1 MNKIIRITL
10 ASIALSVPTLAS
22 AGSSQE
28 ANSSGTPSVRN
39 AEAPSSNSVTSLS
52 AIADE
57 KQRVLDIVRKYTRS
71 VNEGDVRPEIIDELW
86 EHSPDVSNINIR
98 GHQKGFEEIKS
109 GFYAPLFDVL
119 TDRNLR
125 MVTDEREPAIYIFD
139 NTAIVEFY
147 WKIDAKL
154 KEGGK
159 PISGAGRETHVLRK
173 TDNRWKLVHLHYSG
187 MPVKGF

>member
-1 MNKIIRITL
+1 MRSFIKSLITSVVSLTPVFAIAQADQRIEVPNILIAQNVTPV
-10 ASIALSVPTLAS
+10 ASE
-22 AGSSQE
+22 GQ
-28 ANSSGTPSVRN
+28 ANTSETTDEKKRVLEVVRN
-39 AEAPSSNSVTSLS
+39 
-52 AIADE
+52 
-57 KQRVLDIVRKYTRS
+57 YTQS
-71 VNEGDVRPEIIDELW
+71 VNVGDKKPEIIDELW

-98 GHQKGFEEIKS
+98 GHQKGFEDIKAN
-109 GFYAPLFDVL
+109 FYAPLFDVL

-125 MVTDEREPAIYIFD
+125 MVTDEREPAVYIFD

-173 TDNRWKLVHLHYSG
+173 TDNHWKLVHLHYSG

>member
-1 MNKIIRITL
+1 MKNIVKIAI
-10 ASIALSVPTLAS
+10 ASVALSVPTLAF
-22 AGSSQE
+22 AGSTQGVKNADASGVE
-28 ANSSGTPSVRN
+28 NTASSSSDSATSPSV
-39 AEAPSSNSVTSLS
+39 V
-52 AIADE
+52 ADE
-57 KQRVLDIVRKYTRS
+57 KQRVLDIVRKYTQS
-71 VNEGDVRPEIIDELW
+71 VNKGDVQPEFIDQLW

-125 MVTDEREPAIYIFD
+125 MVTDEREPAVYIFD

-154 KEGGK
+154 KDGGK

-173 TDNRWKLVHLHYSG
+173 KDGEWKLVHLHYSG

>member
-1 MNKIIRITL
+1 MNKIIKIIH

-28 ANSSGTPSVRN
+28 ANSSETPSVRN
-39 AEAPSSNSVTSLS
+39 AEALSSNSVTSLS
-52 AIADE
+52 ATADE

-98 GHQKGFEEIKS
+98 GHQKGLEQIKS

-173 TDNRWKLVHLHYSG
+173 TDNHWKLVHLHYSG